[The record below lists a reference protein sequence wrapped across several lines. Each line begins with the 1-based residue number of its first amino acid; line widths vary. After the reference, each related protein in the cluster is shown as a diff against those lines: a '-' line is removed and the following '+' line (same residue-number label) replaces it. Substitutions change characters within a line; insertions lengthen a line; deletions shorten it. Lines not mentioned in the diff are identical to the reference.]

1 MKNASVLMLVGGS
14 AKGVDLDPVLETAAA
29 DETHVSVLVL
39 EAQHRPQVYT
49 DGVGFYGMPLMSKTW
64 QKDIEKAKADLS
76 DNAKRLEKRI
86 SDAGVNCDV
95 DILGCDQAA
104 LPSIIGRHASTF
116 DAVIISND
124 LRDQEITFGS
134 AVHGVLF
141 QSSTAVI
148 LNPGASRRALRPAR
162 AFISWDTSIPAARAV
177 HAALPMLTA
186 AEEVTVGIFDPVE
199 SVDRFGE
206 NPGSDV
212 ARWLSHHGCH
222 VTVQSYP
229 SGGHEIGK
237 CIHTRSTEIGADLVV
252 MGAFGHSRLRQAVFG
267 GTTRSVVD
275 QTEFPVLLAH

>member
-1 MKNASVLMLVGGS
+1 MKNASILVLVGGS
-14 AKGVDLDPVLETAAA
+14 AQGADLDPVLKTAAA
-29 DETHVSVLVL
+29 DGTHLSLLVL

-49 DGVGFYGMPLMSKTW
+49 DGVGFYGMPKLPKNW
-64 QKDIEKAKADLS
+64 QKEIENAQAELTDKAKT
-76 DNAKRLEKRI
+76 LEKRI
-86 SDAGVNCDV
+86 SDAGVNCDI

-104 LPSIIGRHASTF
+104 LPAIIGRHASTF

-124 LRDQEITFGS
+124 LRDQDNTFGN

-148 LNPGASRRALRPAR
+148 LNPGAAPKALRPER
-162 AFISWDTSIPAARAV
+162 VFISWDTSIPAARAV
-177 HAALPMLTA
+177 HAALPLLTG

-199 SVDRFGE
+199 SADRFGE

-229 SGGHEIGK
+229 SGGAEIGER
-237 CIHTRSTEIGADLVV
+237 IRARSAEMGADLVV
-252 MGAFGHSRLRQAVFG
+252 MGAFGHSRMRQAVFG
-267 GTTRSVVD
+267 GTTRSVVE